1 MDGPRGAGPVVRFGD
16 GEPGASFT
24 IVGCFRWD
32 ILLPGRRM
40 ALWWR
45 DLGIVRFPAMTA
57 VALAV
62 SVLPESARAQE
73 TGRIE
78 GTATISHQLTR
89 DRPRVRVYSEPG
101 TAPPAPASESPF
113 ANVVL
118 YLEGDARLA
127 GARPPA
133 VPPVLRQHGERFVP
147 HVLPVVVGA
156 TVEFPNDDPIYHNVF
171 SLSRV
176 RTFDLGRYPRGSSRS
191 VRFDTPGVVQVFC
204 HIHADMSG
212 YILVLE
218 NPYFVVPDA
227 QGHFV
232 LDGVPPGDYR
242 LITWHERIRPMVTPI
257 HVEAG
262 HTASLQLNIPIPDS
276 TGTRP

>member
-1 MDGPRGAGPVVRFGD
+1 MASRWRGTAFAWLPGAAAAVVIAIGLRPEVVR
-16 GEPGASFT
+16 
-24 IVGCFRWD
+24 
-32 ILLPGRRM
+32 
-40 ALWWR
+40 
-45 DLGIVRFPAMTA
+45 
-57 VALAV
+57 
-62 SVLPESARAQE
+62 AQQ

-89 DRPRVRVYSEPG
+89 EHPRVRIYSEPG
-101 TAPPAPASESPF
+101 TAPPTVVDESPF

-118 YLEGDARLA
+118 YLEGDAHLA
-127 GARPPA
+127 GTRPPA

-147 HVLPVVVGA
+147 HVLPITVGT

-218 NPYFVVPDA
+218 NPFFVIPDA
-227 QGHFV
+227 QGRFV

-242 LITWHERIRPMVTPI
+242 LIAWHERIRPMVTPV
-257 HVEAG
+257 HVEPG
-262 HTASLQLNIPIPDS
+262 RTVSLQLNIPIPDS
-276 TGTRP
+276 SGTRP